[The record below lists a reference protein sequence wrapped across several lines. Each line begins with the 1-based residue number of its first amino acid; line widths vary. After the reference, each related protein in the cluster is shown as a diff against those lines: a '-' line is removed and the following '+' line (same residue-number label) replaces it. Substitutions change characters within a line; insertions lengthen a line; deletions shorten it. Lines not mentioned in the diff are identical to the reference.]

1 MCGIGGMLGKTD
13 SAVLERMN
21 RLQAHRGPDGNGI
34 WSDDDCGLAHTR
46 LSIVD
51 LAGSYQPMKSD
62 SSRVLVANGE
72 IYNFRDIRAGMS
84 AYPWRT
90 AGDSEVILAL
100 HANATSGQRG
110 AFAARP
116 DNPAEQHRDWVA
128 RLDGMFAFALWDSN
142 ANELILARDAMG
154 IKPLLR
160 TITNGTLL
168 FASEAK
174 ALRAHEGHV
183 PRLDELALAARLA
196 WEYPLDGTTL
206 FADVSQVRPGTIETW
221 ALDVDGNAR
230 RTGFCQFDHPMIGAT
245 ADSWNP
251 HGGAEKLLESFVASV
266 SDRLMADVPVGIVLS
281 GGLDSSLVAAVAHQA
296 AERSGQTVP
305 ECWTVAES
313 ETNPDWLA
321 AEAVAQSMDLTHHQ
335 HILDEGSF
343 HGRLPDLSWHGED
356 LDVTVLFFQPLF
368 EKMAQSVKVGLCGQG
383 ADELHAGYPRYR
395 NLGEHCQL
403 VNSRLAQ
410 IDHTSA
416 RVLLEGDLPVG
427 DEWWFHDHRP
437 NSHTSS
443 LDDFLQFEISH
454 GQLANFQLRLVD
466 RHSMANGLEV
476 RVPFLGQA
484 HRSEVNA
491 LPMNWRLPQGGVH
504 GKEKAAL
511 RMAADL
517 TDLPKEI
524 VRRPKLPAGTATTPS
539 LIRELLD
546 ELTPRAEEIAQ
557 RFSGFERV
565 LSGQPDICIGLGLF
579 YATHIL
585 GGGRRV
591 QKRGLVELLDEVL

>member
-1 MCGIGGMLGKTD
+1 MCGIGGMLGNAD
-13 SAVLERMN
+13 AAVLERMN

-34 WSDDDCGLAHTR
+34 WSDDDCGLAPSR

-51 LAGSYQPMKSD
+51 LAGSHQPMKSD
-62 SSRVLVANGE
+62 SSCVLVANGE
-72 IYNFRDIRAGMS
+72 IYNFREIRGDMS
-84 AYPWRT
+84 VYPWRT
-90 AGDSEVILAL
+90 VGDSEVILAL
-100 HANATSGQRG
+100 HANVTSGQKG
-110 AFAARP
+110 AFVARP

-128 RLDGMFAFALWDSN
+128 RLDGMFAFALWDGN
-142 ANELILARDAMG
+142 AKELILARDVMG

-160 TITNGTLL
+160 TIVNGTLL

-221 ALDVDGNAR
+221 VLDVDGNAR
-230 RTGFCQFDHPMIGAT
+230 RTGICRYDRPVVGTT

-251 HGGAEKLLESFVASV
+251 HGGAEKLLESFVTSV

-296 AERSGQTVP
+296 AERAGRPVP
-305 ECWTVAES
+305 ACWTVSES
-313 ETNPDWLA
+313 ENNPDWLA

-335 HILDEGSF
+335 HILDESSF
-343 HGRLPDLSWHGED
+343 HGRLPDLSWYGED

-403 VNSRLAQ
+403 INSRLAQ

-416 RVLLEGDLPVG
+416 RALLEGDLPVG
-427 DEWWFHDHRP
+427 DEWWSHDHRP
-437 NSHTSS
+437 NLHTNS
-443 LDDFLQFEISH
+443 LDDFLQFEVSH

-466 RHSMANGLEV
+466 RHSMAHGLEV

-484 HRSEVNA
+484 HRREVNA
-491 LPMNWRLPQGGVH
+491 LPMDWRLPQGSVLGN
-504 GKEKAAL
+504 EKAAL

-539 LIRELLD
+539 MIQELLD

-557 RFSGFERV
+557 RFSGFERA
-565 LSGQPDICIGLGLF
+565 LAGQPDICIGLGLF

-585 GGGRRV
+585 DGGRRV
-591 QKRGLVELLDEVL
+591 QSRVLVELLDEVL